1 MSQRHSMNS
10 KQNKYKEKYIKT
22 LHDQIAENKL

>member
-10 KQNKYKEKYIKT
+10 KQNKYKENYIKA
-22 LHDQIAENKL
+22 LHNQIAENKL